1 MHAGDDPRQ
10 SEPELAAQRHALVA
24 RAHRGGDGEGGRD
37 LRQGRRVEGDLRGI
51 GLQRDVRALHRHNSV
66 GRDRARPGRGETVH
80 VGFCGLPMIVFGN
93 VFP

>member
-37 LRQGRRVEGDLRGI
+37 LRQGRRVEGDLRGV
-51 GLQRDVRALHRHNSV
+51 GLHGDVRALHRNNGV
-66 GRDRARPGRGETVH
+66 GKDRARPGGGIQFMSDFAVIR
-80 VGFCGLPMIVFGN
+80 
-93 VFP
+93 